1 MTTIK
6 ICKGNS
12 FRLHIPLDELTGYD
26 SEGKQI
32 TVPVELSSLAD
43 TNLNIVSSV
52 GKRTKYEFTA
62 TENTIIIHIAG
73 NINEGVYGIEF
84 TAKKSDEDMRYYR
97 REAFRIVNSSEDAD
111 LPTSVEF
118 GIDTYTLTS
127 AVVFAVGKNFTY
139 DDLTDTQKAEI
150 VQPAIDAL
158 NKTINDV
165 VINADTSTGILSIT
179 I

>member
-12 FRLHIPLDELTGYD
+12 FRLHIPLDELTGYN

-32 TVPVELSSLAD
+32 TVPVELSSLTD
-43 TNLNIVSSV
+43 TNMNIVSSV

-97 REAFRIVNSSEDAD
+97 REAFSIVNSSEDAD

-127 AVVFAVGKNFTY
+127 AVVFAVGKDLTY
-139 DDLTDTQKAEI
+139 SDLTDAQKSELEKPMVAAISARIDEI
-150 VQPAIDAL
+150 NIS
-158 NKTINDV
+158 
-165 VINADTSTGILSIT
+165 ADTDTGILSLT